1 MTWNTVTV
9 AAEGLDALLGTIR
22 STGGTVTNCRP
33 GPAGVMVT
41 WTTPG

>member
-9 AAEGLDALLGTIR
+9 AAEGLGALLGTIR

-33 GPAGVMVT
+33 LPDGVVVT